1 MTGALMRTLSA
12 PSASHLMLRRLPQT
26 RQHSVFGEVME
37 EQPISTTKWA
47 VAALCLWIPAA
58 WFFDLSLAI
67 TIGIAAGI
75 FLVSMLPELWW
86 SERAHRSMR
95 RESNLRAARERE
107 YSRARQ
113 RERGD

>member
-1 MTGALMRTLSA
+1 
-12 PSASHLMLRRLPQT
+12 
-26 RQHSVFGEVME
+26 ME
-37 EQPISTTKWA
+37 ERPITTTKSALA
-47 VAALCLWIPAA
+47 VLCLWILSA
-58 WFFDLSLAI
+58 WFFHLSLAI

-75 FLVSMLPELWW
+75 FIVSMLPELWW

-107 YSRARQ
+107 YARARQ

>member
-1 MTGALMRTLSA
+1 M
-12 PSASHLMLRRLPQT
+12 
-26 RQHSVFGEVME
+26 
-37 EQPISTTKWA
+37 TKWA
-47 VAALCLWIPAA
+47 AVACCLWLPAA
-58 WFFDLSLAI
+58 WLFHVSLEI
-67 TIGIAAGI
+67 MLGLGAGI
-75 FLVSMLPELWW
+75 FVVMMLPEMWW